1 METKTNFKYVAYARK
16 STDQEEKQIT
26 SIDDQLREI
35 KRIGEGCNVTKTF
48 IEKRS
53 AKTSVDG
60 GQIIWMLQNG
70 IIKEIRTDDGVYSSG
85 DDMIMLYIHFGMA
98 NQFSLNLSKDV
109 KRGLTSRVEEGV
121 RPSI

>member
-53 AKTSVDG
+53 AKTLGRPVFAEMLKMIIDKKADG
-60 GQIIWMLQNG
+60 IVCW
-70 IIKEIRTDDGVYSSG
+70 K
-85 DDMIMLYIHFGMA
+85 
-98 NQFSLNLSKDV
+98 LNRLA
-109 KRGLTSRVEEGV
+109 RN
-121 RPSI
+121 